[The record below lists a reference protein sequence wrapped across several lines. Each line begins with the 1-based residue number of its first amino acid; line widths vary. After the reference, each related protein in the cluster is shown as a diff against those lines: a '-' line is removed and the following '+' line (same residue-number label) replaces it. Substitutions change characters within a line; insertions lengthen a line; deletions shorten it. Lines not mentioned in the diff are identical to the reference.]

1 MRPKAARI
9 ALAALLGLA
18 APASAAHGEALH
30 LNNKPYNYTVID
42 QDLRDVLRQ
51 FGANLGLRV
60 TVSDAVQGRI
70 RGRKVAL
77 PPAAF
82 LDDLAKEFGFDWY
95 YDGYTLFVTANNESV
110 TKTIEL
116 GGMGFT
122 TLQDNLKTLGIA
134 DDRFQLRPLP
144 AGDAVLVAGPPRY
157 VELVEQT
164 LAKPPEPPSG
174 NITVYR
180 GSNAQQV
187 RPGGGG

>member
-1 MRPKAARI
+1 MRPDAARI

-30 LNNKPYNYTVID
+30 LDDKPYNYTVID

-60 TVSDAVQGRI
+60 TVSDAVQGRV
-70 RGRKVAL
+70 RGRKVTL

-82 LDDLAKEFGFDWY
+82 LDELAKEFGFDWY

-110 TKTIEL
+110 TKAINL
-116 GGMGFT
+116 GGEGFT
-122 TLQDNLKTLGIA
+122 TLQDNLKALGIA

-144 AGDAVLVAGPPRY
+144 GGDAVLVAGPPRY
-157 VELVEQT
+157 VELVEQALT
-164 LAKPPEPPSG
+164 KPPEPSSG
-174 NITVYR
+174 NITIYR
-180 GSNAQQV
+180 GSSVQQM
-187 RPGGGG
+187 RPGGG